1 MRSKSVRIH
10 KFSHNEN
17 STVHP
22 DEDVCDKTV
31 APQRAAWV
39 IEANYLLE
47 LSARSLQDVHLQVAD
62 DDIVDFLKDMNRRE
76 RLDDTLRT
84 LMPDQD
90 ARFISLRMLGN

>member
-1 MRSKSVRIH
+1 MRPESGRIH

-17 STVHP
+17 STP
-22 DEDVCDKTV
+22 GEDVCDKTV

-76 RLDDTLRT
+76 RLDDTLLT
-84 LMPDQD
+84 LMSDHGV
-90 ARFISLRMLGN
+90 RFTSVRPR